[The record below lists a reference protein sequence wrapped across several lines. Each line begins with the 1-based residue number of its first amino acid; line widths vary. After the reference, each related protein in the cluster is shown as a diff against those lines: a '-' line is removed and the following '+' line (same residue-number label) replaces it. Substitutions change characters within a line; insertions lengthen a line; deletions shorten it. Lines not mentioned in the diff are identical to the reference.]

1 MKSFFALLVAAVLAV
16 PVQAQ
21 ESVAPDVLIKSV
33 TDAVI
38 DIVRKDKDIQ
48 SGNSKKAMELIDAKV
63 LPNFNFAH
71 MTALAVARNW
81 RQATPAQQK
90 SLSDEFR
97 ALLVRTYS
105 KALTDYKNQ
114 TIEFKPFKMN
124 PADTDA
130 KVRTQV
136 MQPGNQPVP
145 LDYYLEKV
153 GQSWQVYDIE
163 VSGVS
168 LVTAYRS
175 EFANEIRNGGIDGL
189 IKTLQAK
196 NHAGGETK
204 AAAQK

>member
-1 MKSFFALLVAAVLAV
+1 
-16 PVQAQ
+16 
-21 ESVAPDVLIKSV
+21 
-33 TDAVI
+33 
-38 DIVRKDKDIQ
+38 
-48 SGNSKKAMELIDAKV
+48 
-63 LPNFNFAH
+63 

-81 RQATPAQQK
+81 RQATPVQQK
-90 SLSDEFR
+90 SLTEEFR
-97 ALLVRTYS
+97 TLLVRTYS

-136 MQPGNQPVP
+136 IQPGNQPVP

-175 EFANEIRNGGIDGL
+175 EFANEIRDGGIDGL
-189 IKTLQAK
+189 IKTLQTK
-196 NHAGGETK
+196 NHGGDNK